1 MNVTAL
7 LDETIT
13 AQTAAYKVK
22 TDRERMSLITLFDE
36 CSAGRFELHPGYQR
50 NFVWKKQVGCR
61 LVESAMLNLTIPEIY
76 LHRTETPDSRSHYAI
91 VDGRQRC
98 TTLFCFYH
106 NQNPWNEGE
115 DFRLFGCK
123 RMPGLNGLAF
133 KDFTPTMR
141 QTFLNYKL
149 GYTHATGVDG
159 EAVSELFQ
167 LLNRNTMPLTVQ
179 EIRNASFQGPF
190 NDLCKELATRP
201 EFQKLISKSL
211 ALRMESTQLVVRF
224 IAFYRN
230 GAAGYAETAN
240 NSLEGFLSSEMEY
253 WRLPGHFTKSIG
265 AHITDAF
272 INAVSLADLVFGQDA
287 FRKKP
292 GAKARI
298 SNVLFE
304 LLTCGFANRDAAR
317 VLAKELVRAVRRAGF
332 QRRNQPGD

>member
-1 MNVTAL
+1 MLANVGRFVLLGIEHILSGYDHIAFLVAL
-7 LDETIT
+7 VVVAPSLRAVLPIIT
-13 AQTAAYKVK
+13 AFTAAH
-22 TDRERMSLITLFDE
+22 SITLLLAALRLV
-36 CSAGRFELHPGYQR
+36 SL
-50 NFVWKKQVGCR
+50 NSR

-179 EIRNASFQGPF
+179 EIRNASFQKTSISSAVIAWKHQAGPKKSWTRRRIRANLLGMTCPQRVEPKKPEVPMNISSAWRRHF
-190 NDLCKELATRP
+190 RLLPVSKIAFLLFPLIPVAAHALADQQLAQVVQAPRIVRV
-201 EFQKLISKSL
+201 EFQ
-211 ALRMESTQLVVRF
+211 
-224 IAFYRN
+224 
-230 GAAGYAETAN
+230 
-240 NSLEGFLSSEMEY
+240 
-253 WRLPGHFTKSIG
+253 
-265 AHITDAF
+265 
-272 INAVSLADLVFGQDA
+272 
-287 FRKKP
+287 
-292 GAKARI
+292 
-298 SNVLFE
+298 
-304 LLTCGFANRDAAR
+304 
-317 VLAKELVRAVRRAGF
+317 
-332 QRRNQPGD
+332 